1 MTEYLIAGERV
12 ALGVLRRDLAATSAT
27 WMNRCRHPPRPARGF
42 GILLGE
48 RRGQGLEA

>member
-12 ALGVLRRDLAATSAT
+12 ALGVLRRDLAATYAT
-27 WMNRCRHPPRPARGF
+27 WMNRADVRHGRCGF

-48 RRGQGLEA
+48 RRGQGFEA

>member
-27 WMNRCRHPPRPARGF
+27 WMNRADVRHGPLRLRDPAR
-42 GILLGE
+42 E
-48 RRGQGLEA
+48 RRGQGFEA